1 MIDKIFNEQAIRQN
15 VQDAINE
22 VSKFNSNIEQL
33 KANLSTLTVKVRID
47 APQDIATKI
56 EGLNSI
62 YADLKTNLEGIS
74 TAQLRAAKAQTE
86 AAKQAK
92 LLADTEARRA
102 KTSRNLQVTEEQ
114 VTAALNEQARSM
126 AQAAEQNRILRAA
139 AKQLDLTI
147 EDNVDKLKEYNARIN
162 ENTEFIRNN
171 SDAATKQKMNIGNYR
186 SVLSGLNTSVAQLVR
201 EAPSAKYGLD
211 IFFLAISNNI
221 PMLMDSI
228 KAIEAYNKKMVE
240 TGQASQ
246 KINMGKALLSSI
258 FSLNTLLM
266 AGVTVLTLYGDEII
280 EWGKSLFK
288 GKEVTDE
295 VAKAQERLNNAYI
308 EGGKN
313 AQGELVKLRLL
324 YQAYTD
330 TNASA
335 KQRSKALG
343 EIKEITETYLGET
356 VAKEITD
363 LETLN
368 SVYSNL
374 TTSILQSSIAKAK
387 MNEIEK
393 ISQEIWEKQKKN
405 NFEELK
411 SISDIDEAIK
421 SIENRK
427 KNLKLNTTPA
437 VAAST
442 SGALRATQVDKDILK
457 NQIKELKE
465 LRVLF
470 LQIEEI
476 QKTMSPKEILN
487 LFNDKDTGGS
497 GGDDTKTYAEG
508 TIGWYENYI
517 SELNEALKDISDTE
531 VYNEIIAKI
540 EDAQDAISR
549 IKGEKTKYEQILADI
564 ISKNEVKSIDDQHNE
579 NLAKIEQDYDAQL
592 ALIKNKGGELA
603 EAEAEA
609 RELIEQARIKA
620 INEENERHRKEI
632 EKEAQRIAK
641 AYINALK
648 EELQKGQ
655 EDMNI
660 YDINLDT
667 ELLQQETALLRS
679 YNKREINEKDYQQ
692 RLTEI
697 QINGQITRLK
707 HLKESL
713 QEEYELLVKRKKE
726 LTDKLGDPTLSDAER
741 EAIKIELSSPQF
753 SDNNLKSLGAEIA
766 NIDAQ
771 IDNLQIK
778 ANTPPDNKGWEE
790 WASEIT
796 SILGDVFSQLTDIV
810 NAYYDNLFAKIDQ
823 EREANERASEEA
835 IANLD
840 RQYEQGIISQE
851 EYETRKRYQEELTA
865 QKEEELRQKELAA
878 KQKQAKWE
886 KAMAIA
892 QAGIDTAS
900 AIIGALKQEPPLSFI
915 LAALYGAMG
924 AAQIAVI
931 SSTPLPMYAKGT
943 DYHKGGLAIVGDG
956 GKNEVVM
963 TDRGAFITP
972 DTPTVVDIPRG
983 ARVLPDVSMLNPDDV
998 HWSKKPFIGG
1008 LSYDEHGEPIII
1020 NDYSRLEKEFRAV
1033 RGQLEKQSRMMQK
1046 AERNRQLSE
1055 YKRRKLS

>member
-147 EDNVDKLKEYNARIN
+147 DDNVDKLKEYNARIN

-171 SDAATKQKMNIGNYR
+171 SDAATKQKMNIGNYQ
-186 SVLSGLNTSVAQLVR
+186 SALSGLNTSVAQLVR

-240 TGQASQ
+240 TGQAGQ

-266 AGVTVLTLYGDEII
+266 AGVTLLTLYGDEII
-280 EWGKSLFK
+280 EWGKNLLS
-288 GKEVTDE
+288 GKNAADAT
-295 VAKAQERLNNAYI
+295 AKAQERLNNAYI

-313 AQGELVKLRLL
+313 AQGELAKLRLL

-335 KQRSKALG
+335 EQRAKALG

-356 VAKEITD
+356 AAKEITD

-368 SVYSNL
+368 GVYSTL
-374 TTSILQSSIAKAK
+374 TTSIMQTSIAKAK
-387 MNEIEK
+387 MNEIEDIATKIWDTQSKNQLLSEINSLEDVNKALDDFRAGKLGANDIDLGGGVK
-393 ISQEIWEKQKKN
+393 ISNVFGDYNISKDLNK
-405 NFEELK
+405 LK
-411 SISDIDEAIK
+411 SYYEQLEIITK
-421 SIENRK
+421 S
-427 KNLKLNTTPA
+427 
-437 VAAST
+437 
-442 SGALRATQVDKDILK
+442 
-457 NQIKELKE
+457 
-465 LRVLF
+465 
-470 LQIEEI
+470 
-476 QKTMSPKEILN
+476 MSPSEILSATGGTG
-487 LFNDKDTGGS
+487 TGGS
-497 GGDDTKTYAEG
+497 GGDDAKTYAEG

-517 SELNEALKDISDTE
+517 SELNEAIKDISDTE
-531 VYNEIIAKI
+531 VYNEILAKI
-540 EDAQDAISR
+540 ENAQDAISR

-620 INEENERHRKEI
+620 INEENERHRKDI

-655 EDMNI
+655 EDMNL

-679 YNKREINEKDYQQ
+679 YNKREINEEDYQQ

-713 QEEYELLVKRKKE
+713 QEEYNLLVQRKKE
-726 LTDKLGDPTLSDAER
+726 LTDKLGEPTLSDAER

-771 IDNLQIK
+771 IDNLNVK
-778 ANTPPDNKGWEE
+778 AATQPDNKGWEE

-796 SILGDVFSQLTDIV
+796 SILGDIFGQLTDMV
-810 NAYYDNLFAKIDQ
+810 NTYYDNLFAKIDQ

-878 KQKQAKWE
+878 KQKQAKWG

-983 ARVLPDVSMLNPDDV
+983 ARVLPDVSLLNPDDV